1 MRIIAG
7 THRGHRIAAPKGLDT
22 RPTSDRVRES
32 AFNLIGPVDGASVL
46 DLFAGSGAMGLEALS
61 RGAEHATFVEADR
74 RAAETIDENLAKLR
88 LTGARIVR
96 DDAVRALAAEA
107 SAGRKYDLVLVDPPY
122 DLYPDLEPM
131 LARYLPHVLA
141 DGGLLVVETGARVEP
156 RAPARAAHV
165 SQVRVGTRDPLR
177 MITAICP
184 GSYDPVTFGHVDV
197 IGRAAAIFDRVVVG
211 VVGAPRHKTPL
222 FALEE
227 RVEFLRE
234 ALGDLSNVEV
244 DVFSEL
250 VVEFARKWEAKAIV
264 KGLRVISDFEWE
276 FQMNQLNRMLAPE
289 IETVYVMASPQVS
302 FVSSSGVKEI
312 AAFGGKVDQLV
323 PESVARR
330 FVELYPQGR
339 PGTPENPQE

>member
-7 THRGHRIAAPKGLDT
+7 TRRGHKIAAPKGLDT

-61 RGAEHATFVEADR
+61 RGAESATFVEADR

-122 DLYPDLEPM
+122 DLYPELEPK

-156 RAPARAAHV
+156 QLPLEQRTSRRYGSAR
-165 SQVRVGTRDPLR
+165 
-177 MITAICP
+177 
-184 GSYDPVTFGHVDV
+184 VT
-197 IGRAAAIFDRVVVG
+197 
-211 VVGAPRHKTPL
+211 L
-222 FALEE
+222 FE
-227 RVEFLRE
+227 
-234 ALGDLSNVEV
+234 
-244 DVFSEL
+244 
-250 VVEFARKWEAKAIV
+250 
-264 KGLRVISDFEWE
+264 
-276 FQMNQLNRMLAPE
+276 
-289 IETVYVMASPQVS
+289 
-302 FVSSSGVKEI
+302 
-312 AAFGGKVDQLV
+312 
-323 PESVARR
+323 
-330 FVELYPQGR
+330 
-339 PGTPENPQE
+339 